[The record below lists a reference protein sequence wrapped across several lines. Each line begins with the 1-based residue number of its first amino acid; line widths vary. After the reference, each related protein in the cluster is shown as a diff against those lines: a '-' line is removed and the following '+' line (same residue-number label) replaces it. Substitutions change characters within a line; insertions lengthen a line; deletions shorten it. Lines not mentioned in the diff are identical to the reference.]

1 MSVQIERLKKGWTQE
16 QLALV
21 SGLSVRTIQRIER
34 GETASVESLKSLAA
48 AFDVDFSTLRE
59 PAMTEISAPAASS
72 LDAELLI
79 AVDHVRQKRRLQIG
93 LVAYGLV
100 IPMLVAI
107 NVFLAPRHPWAIY
120 PAFFWGLGLAFKA
133 LRLSGYSVWGP
144 AWERR
149 ELEKR
154 LGRPL

>member
-59 PAMTEISAPAASS
+59 PAMTDITAPATSS

-79 AVDHVRQKRRLQIG
+79 AMDHVRQKRRLQIG
-93 LVAYGLV
+93 LVAYAVV
-100 IPMLVAI
+100 IPALAAL
-107 NVFLAPRHPWAIY
+107 NVFFAPQHPWVIY
-120 PAFFWGLGLAFKA
+120 PAFFWGLTLAFKA
-133 LRLSGYSVWGP
+133 LRLSGLAVWGP

-149 ELEKR
+149 EIEKR
-154 LGRPL
+154 LGRSL

>member
-59 PAMTEISAPAASS
+59 PAMTDITAPAASS

-79 AVDHVRQKRRLQIG
+79 AVDHVRQKRHFQIS
-93 LVAYGLV
+93 LAAYAVV
-100 IPMLVAI
+100 IPILVAI
-107 NVFLAPRHPWAIY
+107 NVHVAPHHPWAIY
-120 PAFFWGLGLAFKA
+120 PALFWGLALAFKA
-133 LRLSGYSVWGP
+133 LRLSGRGLWGP

-149 ELEKR
+149 EIEKR
-154 LGRPL
+154 LGRSL